1 MLESRLVR
9 FRMKPSDRELDI
21 VFVFAAKTLDAYA
34 RFVTAGGSPR
44 QFRTRTVD
52 FRRLRFLDV
61 RETTTILGP
70 NVPRSCAPRGD
81 TDSDWAD
88 HENNLIRPN
97 GRLITAVDCKRRA
110 LGYHCVMAF
119 DSFGR
124 HSWTF
129 QELVVD
135 SRTAN
140 VRFRDNSWEYFDSV
154 TGTVMNPL
162 DPFPNSQDRDG
173 PKSRRANR

>member
-1 MLESRLVR
+1 LCLFLPPRLSTPMLDLSLQVVR
-9 FRMKPSDRELDI
+9 HDN
-21 VFVFAAKTLDAYA
+21 FVLALSIFAASDSLMCAKQRLSLVQT
-34 RFVTAGGSPR
+34 
-44 QFRTRTVD
+44 FR
-52 FRRLRFLDV
+52 
-61 RETTTILGP
+61 EA
-70 NVPRSCAPRGD
+70 APRGD

-162 DPFPNSQDRDG
+162 DPFPNSEDRDG